1 MIQVEE
7 LTLQYP
13 RRKRNSGV
21 SFQVEEGQVIGYL
34 GPNGAGKATTI
45 RCLLGFS
52 RPDGGRCSIG
62 GLDCWRQ
69 APNIQ
74 RLLGYLPGE
83 VAFLDGMTGRQFLKF
98 LSRMRETRGAARQK
112 ETALPI
118 KPHWESSKIPARRD
132 NSRRAGFL
140 CLWANTRSRSVKPG
154 PAAQGQ

>member
-13 RRKRNSGV
+13 RRERNSGV

-62 GLDCWRQ
+62 GMDCWRQ

-98 LSRMRETRGAARQK
+98 LTRMREPRGAARQRFRPPR
-112 ETALPI
+112 T
-118 KPHWESSKIPARRD
+118 
-132 NSRRAGFL
+132 
-140 CLWANTRSRSVKPG
+140 
-154 PAAQGQ
+154 

>member
-13 RRKRNSGV
+13 RRERNSGV

-62 GLDCWRQ
+62 GLDCWQQPR
-69 APNIQ
+69 I
-74 RLLGYLPGE
+74 
-83 VAFLDGMTGRQFLKF
+83 
-98 LSRMRETRGAARQK
+98 SRGFWAT
-112 ETALPI
+112 
-118 KPHWESSKIPARRD
+118 SPAR
-132 NSRRAGFL
+132 SPFWMG
-140 CLWANTRSRSVKPG
+140 
-154 PAAQGQ
+154 

>member
-13 RRKRNSGV
+13 RRERNSGV

-34 GPNGAGKATTI
+34 GPNGAGKTTTI

-83 VAFLDGMTGRQFLKF
+83 IAFLDGMTGRQFLKF
-98 LSRMRETRGAARQK
+98 LSRMRGTRGAARQK

-118 KPHWESSKIPARRD
+118 KPHWESSKIPARREL
-132 NSRRAGFL
+132 SRRAGFL